1 LKLPGKAG
9 QRRNAIKA
17 VNDSGKPMLSLVAS
31 TLAFFV
37 FGYFIKR
44 WADENDIPRGMTR
57 NVAIFVV
64 ALALAY
70 AAAWLV
76 EKLV

>member
-1 LKLPGKAG
+1 
-9 QRRNAIKA
+9 
-17 VNDSGKPMLSLVAS
+17 MLSLVVS
-31 TLAFFV
+31 TIAFFV

-57 NVAIFVV
+57 NISIFVV

-70 AAAWLV
+70 ATAWLV

>member
-1 LKLPGKAG
+1 
-9 QRRNAIKA
+9 
-17 VNDSGKPMLSLVAS
+17 MLSLVVS

-44 WADENDIPRGMTR
+44 WADENDIPKGMTR
-57 NVAIFVV
+57 NISIFVA

-70 AAAWLV
+70 GVAWLV
-76 EKLV
+76 EKVV